1 MTTSYLKLN
10 LSHLEHYY
18 HLFYLDKYH
27 KLSLSIINDSE
38 IISKADYEISKK
50 YLDNKMNYELF
61 NKIFKKNKIQELKN
75 TVKSIS
81 ENQKKD

>member
-10 LSHLEHYY
+10 LSYLEHYY

-38 IISKADYEISKK
+38 IVSNADYEVSKK
-50 YLDNKMNYELF
+50 YIDNKMNYELF
-61 NKIFKKNKIQELKN
+61 NNIFKKNKIQELKN
-75 TVKSIS
+75 TVQTIS